1 MPARLKIEYLAS
13 AQDDLEDVFH
23 YIAKDNRDAA
33 IQILSEFDRE
43 ITRLEENPL
52 LGSVPTRMPQLEK
65 LGWRFLDV
73 KGYLVFYII
82 ESDKIEIR
90 NIITG
95 WMTWAKWQNK
105 AIKLNL
111 SPKPLLFHQDLM
123 ELLKQKITSLKI

>member
-13 AQDDLEDVFH
+13 AQDDLEDVLH

-111 SPKPLLFHQDLM
+111 SPKHLLFHQDLM